1 MLSAPRRSNRDCP
14 QELGTK
20 LNVTLLVKGLSYLS
34 DSRWPVPRQ
43 VTLCRDQFL
52 LARFWL
58 SLCKCHKPR
67 LSAMAHQRRSYLPPR
82 TAASTACRPAWF
94 HLLSCRLGCNRRNAP
109 SVSMARCA
117 ALAILGRTAR
127 YFCPYRF
134 SIRSTTTE
142 AILLPPI
149 RTFLTAVLQIPRR
162 HSSRPQT
169 TEATMNCVPPICKAR
184 ATP

>member
-52 LARFWL
+52 LSRFWL

-94 HLLSCRLGCNRRNAP
+94 HLLSCRLGGIVRNAP

-117 ALAILGRTAR
+117 ALAILRRTAGV
-127 YFCPYRF
+127 FCPSPVSF
-134 SIRSTTTE
+134 PSKPPE
-142 AILLPPI
+142 AILLVAVPMV
-149 RTFLTAVLQIPRR
+149 LTRGPEVPRR
-162 HSSRPQT
+162 PNRQPPTAQ
-169 TEATMNCVPPICKAR
+169 ATMN
-184 ATP
+184 